1 MASREPLI
9 PFLKY
14 DVETVVADLDAIRKY
29 NPQRYEI
36 EQLTAVVFED
46 LEAMSIVGYVDTT
59 MEDFW
64 VRGHMPGIP
73 LMPGVLM
80 CEAAAQLASYFVQ
93 KNDMM
98 GCEMI
103 GFGGMDGVR
112 FRGAV
117 RPGDRLVI
125 QCQQKKVRRGAVIVC
140 QFMGFVNENRVV
152 EGSIR
157 GIPLPAQEL
166 RQMSQS

>member
-1 MASREPLI
+1 VASREPLI

-73 LMPGVLM
+73 LMPV
-80 CEAAAQLASYFVQ
+80 Y
-93 KNDMM
+93 
-98 GCEMI
+98 
-103 GFGGMDGVR
+103 
-112 FRGAV
+112 
-117 RPGDRLVI
+117 
-125 QCQQKKVRRGAVIVC
+125 
-140 QFMGFVNENRVV
+140 
-152 EGSIR
+152 
-157 GIPLPAQEL
+157 
-166 RQMSQS
+166 

>member
-1 MASREPLI
+1 
-9 PFLKY
+9 
-14 DVETVVADLDAIRKY
+14 TY
-29 NPQRYEI
+29 NPQRHEI

-46 LEAMSIVGYVDTT
+46 LESKSIVGYVETSMD
-59 MEDFW
+59 DFW
-64 VRGHMPGIP
+64 VRGHMPGLP

-93 KNDMM
+93 KYDMM
-98 GCEMI
+98 GCEMM
-103 GFGGMDGVR
+103 GFGGMDDVR

-152 EGSIR
+152 EGVIR
-157 GIPLPAQEL
+157 GIPLPAEEL
-166 RQMSQS
+166 RKMSTT

>member
-1 MASREPLI
+1 
-9 PFLKY
+9 LKY